1 MNEIII
7 NNSAP
12 KKIFQL
18 RAVTAR
24 IKEILSPV
32 TEKQFWVRA
41 HLVTRQGNAVRGG
54 HFYGEL
60 VDYEDNKQVA
70 KLRVTM
76 WRNVYTM
83 VVDKLNKAG
92 IESPLMNNS
101 EICVL
106 CSVRYHDVYGI
117 GLQVIDVDPYFGES
131 EIDRNRREIL
141 ELLEKEGILKQ
152 NTKISFPLLPNR
164 IGLITS
170 RGSAAHNDFEQTL
183 FSSPYGMKIIL
194 APSSMQGENTKDEVL
209 KAIDLLEQA
218 KVDIICIIRGGGSQV
233 DLAWFDHL
241 DIARKVCLSSCP
253 IWVGIGHEIDKGVLD
268 IVAHT
273 SFKTPTAVAEGII
286 SHFREL
292 DNMLV
297 DASYRLKDSIE
308 RRLLLTSKNIENQSI
323 FFKERIKSHL
333 QVLQSDLFYRSGI
346 ILRAFLAQFEKKDLE
361 PNTLFNQLIDKG
373 TGFFESQGKLIE
385 ESISR
390 FEQLCKM
397 GYDTNYQL
405 FLDRTKRIN
414 LSRYISL
421 INMQRTLLNDK
432 QKRLKSLDHE
442 FVLKRGYSLTKD
454 DKGKVITSIKY
465 VKLGTSLYT
474 NIKDGLIT
482 SKVDSV
488 DEKKLQNEE
497 TVE

>member
-273 SFKTPTAVAEGII
+273 SFKTPTAVAEGIV

-308 RRLLLTSKNIENQSI
+308 RRLLLTSKNIETQSI
-323 FFKERIKSHL
+323 SFKERIKSHL
-333 QVLQSDLFYRSGI
+333 QVLQSNLFYHSGI

-361 PNTLFNQLIDKG
+361 LTNLYNQLIDKG
-373 TGFFESQGKLIE
+373 NGFLERQEKLIE
-385 ESISR
+385 ESINS
-390 FEQLCKM
+390 FEQSCRM
-397 GYDTNYQL
+397 GYDSIYQL

-414 LSRYISL
+414 LIRYISL
-421 INMQRTLLNDK
+421 VKMQQTLLGDK
-432 QKRLKSLDHE
+432 QKRLKSLSHE
-442 FVLKRGYSLTKD
+442 FVLKRGYSITKD
-454 DKGKVITSIKY
+454 DKGKFITSIKY
-465 VKLGTSLYT
+465 VKPGSSLYT
-474 NIKDGLIT
+474 KIKDGIIS
-482 SKVDSV
+482 SKVDSIK
-488 DEKKLQNEE
+488 EKEE
-497 TVE
+497 ELS